1 MRRGIASLLYG
12 GHKGLLR
19 NKGVLL
25 RPLTNTLLYRP
36 LTSGRPPIPSQS
48 PINIEIDSSI
58 IDRINSCIPKSASGA
73 HGKAPSTHSEAPSL
87 EDITTA
93 QNGLL
98 GELRKDKKFKEYFYK
113 LFQSSRGEP
122 FCINYEVPK
131 ESDNPHGRCLIATT
145 ILYGFGLI
153 PVLNKSKDP
162 LFGNV
167 VDGVGE
173 VGGHR
178 DAHVDNQGVTVLVE
192 HLAIINLGGSTSDC
206 KTWFKGNEDILY
218 QLERD
223 FPSSY
228 HILKTINFTLK
239 DNNKIQPIIGKD
251 DELNFI
257 DHSSCLPIQQD
268 LIKYGIS
275 NQKILVAKLN
285 LDKVIN
291 SEQGRRNFLLK
302 DEGVGVSQVVCL
314 PNEDGFHGRDKDR
327 FHVSNLADMAVRNAI
342 ALALK
347 EKDKISVTASSVSG
361 RG

>member
-1 MRRGIASLLYG
+1 MRRGIVLPFLG
-12 GHKGLLR
+12 GPKGLLR
-19 NKGVLL
+19 NTGVLL
-25 RPLTNTLLYRP
+25 PPLKNALNRP
-36 LTSGRPPIPSQS
+36 LTSGHPPISSP

-58 IDRINSCIPKSASGA
+58 IRRIINRCIPKSASGA
-73 HGKAPSTHSEAPSL
+73 HGKAPSL

-93 QNGLL
+93 QNGLAVEL
-98 GELRKDKKFKEYFYK
+98 GKDKDFKKDFYK
-113 LFQSSRGEP
+113 LLQPSRGKP
-122 FCINYEVPK
+122 FGINYEVPK
-131 ESDNPHGRCLIATT
+131 ELDYPFIRMSLAMT
-145 ILYGFGLI
+145 ILFARGLI

-178 DAHVDNQGVTVLVE
+178 DAHVDNQGVTVLVKN
-192 HLAIINLGGSTSDC
+192 LAIINLGGSTSHC
-206 KTWFKGNEDILY
+206 KTWFKRNEDIVY
-218 QLERD
+218 QLKRD

-228 HILKTINFTLK
+228 HILKTINFTSK
-239 DNNKIQPIIGKD
+239 DNNKTQPIIGNN

-257 DHSSCLPIQQD
+257 DHSLCLPIRQD

-275 NQKILVAKLN
+275 NQKILEAKLN
-285 LDKVIN
+285 LDKAIN
-291 SEQGRRNFLLK
+291 SEEGRRNFLLK
-302 DEGVGVSQVVCL
+302 DEGVGVSQVVL
-314 PNEDGFHGRDKDR
+314 LLNEDGFHGRDKDR

-361 RG
+361 R

>member
-1 MRRGIASLLYG
+1 MRRGIVLPFLG
-12 GHKGLLR
+12 GPKGLLR
-19 NKGVLL
+19 NTGVLL
-25 RPLTNTLLYRP
+25 PPLKNALNRP
-36 LTSGRPPIPSQS
+36 LTSGHPPISSP

-58 IDRINSCIPKSASGA
+58 IRRINSCIPKSASDA
-73 HGKAPSTHSEAPSL
+73 HGKAPSTHHSKAPSL
-87 EDITTA
+87 QDITTA
-93 QNGLL
+93 QKGLL
-98 GELRKDKKFKEYFYK
+98 DELRKDKNFKEDFYK
-113 LFQSSRGEP
+113 LLQPSRGKP
-122 FCINYEVPK
+122 FGINYEVPK
-131 ESDNPHGRCLIATT
+131 ELDYPFIRMSLAMT
-145 ILYGFGLI
+145 ILSARGLI

-228 HILKTINFTLK
+228 HILKTINFTSK
-239 DNNKIQPIIGKD
+239 DNNKTQPIIGNNY
-251 DELNFI
+251 ELNFI
-257 DHSSCLPIQQD
+257 DHSLCLPIRQD

-275 NQKILVAKLN
+275 NQKILEAKLN

-291 SEQGRRNFLLK
+291 SEEGRRNFLLK
-302 DEGVGVSQVVCL
+302 DNGVRVSQVVCF
-314 PNEDGFHGRDKDR
+314 PNDNGRHVGFHGRDKG
-327 FHVSNLADMAVRNAI
+327 SAGMAVRKVI

-347 EKDKISVTASSVSG
+347 EKYKISVTASSIPG
-361 RG
+361 R

>member
-25 RPLTNTLLYRP
+25 PPLTNALNRP
-36 LTSGRPPIPSQS
+36 LTSGHPPISGPS

-58 IDRINSCIPKSASGA
+58 IVRINSCIPKSASGA
-73 HGKAPSTHSEAPSL
+73 HGKAPSL
-87 EDITTA
+87 EDITTV

-113 LFQSSRGEP
+113 LFQSSRGES
-122 FCINYEVPK
+122 FGINYEVPK

-162 LFGNV
+162 LFGEV
-167 VDGVGE
+167 VSGVGK

-206 KTWFKGNEDILY
+206 KTWFKRNEDIVY
-218 QLERD
+218 QLKRD

-228 HILKTINFTLK
+228 HILKTINFTSK
-239 DNNKIQPIIGKD
+239 DNNKTQPIIGNN

-257 DHSSCLPIQQD
+257 DHSLCLPIRQD

-275 NQKILVAKLN
+275 NQKILEAKLN
-285 LDKVIN
+285 LDKAIN
-291 SEQGRRNFLLK
+291 SKEGSEHFLLK
-302 DEGVGVSQVVCL
+302 DKGVGVSQVVRL
-314 PNEDGFHGRDKDR
+314 LNENGFHGRG
-327 FHVSNLADMAVRNAI
+327 
-342 ALALK
+342 
-347 EKDKISVTASSVSG
+347 SG
-361 RG
+361 RGERRAIAAALEKSKMSVTGSSVPGR